1 MPVKPSTTPE
11 KRSPRS
17 SHRSRQSDNT
27 SPSAPVQSSTI
38 INGYK
43 ILNEIGQGAFAIV
56 YKAEEI
62 ETKNVYAIKAVAK
75 ASLGSKDDQNR
86 FQREIDS
93 MAVMRHENIV
103 QLYNFFSD
111 ENNFYMVMDYCPNGE
126 LYDFII
132 KNGKIQENTAAL
144 LFQQIAS
151 AISYCHSYGVA
162 HRDLKPQN
170 ILIQKFPFIKVADFG
185 LCGYVKEDELMKTF
199 CGSPAFCAPE
209 CISKVNYDGRKS
221 DIWSLGVILF
231 AMLTGEFP
239 WNLSNTSVMVQQI
252 LNADYSFPNYLNAQS
267 KDLISKMLKVPP
279 NDRISM
285 EDILKHPFL
294 KLAQTANV
302 VKRHSLTVKPPK
314 LPKLPLNSLEQ
325 MTKLSGRESSS
336 GRKSEA
342 GIISPFSE
350 QGTLT
355 INSCREASDDRE
367 ELPHLSGIMT
377 RSMSLENCGRMSQR
391 AAPIAPSNSNPNS
404 LMPRTFKK
412 RHSLQSRGS
421 LNMTLGSKKLTPLDD
436 L

>member
-1 MPVKPSTTPE
+1 MPAKPSTNPE
-11 KRSPRS
+11 NRSPRS
-17 SHRSRQSDNT
+17 GHRPHTANSSLASPRQEK
-27 SPSAPVQSSTI
+27 PI
-38 INGYK
+38 FNGYK
-43 ILNEIGQGAFAIV
+43 MLNEIGQGAFATV

-62 ETKNVYAIKAVAK
+62 ETKTIYAIKAVAK
-75 ASLGSKDDQNR
+75 ASLGSKEDQNR

-111 ENNFYMVMDYCPNGE
+111 ETNFYMVMDYCPNGE

-144 LFQQIAS
+144 LFQQIVS

-252 LNADYSFPNYLNAQS
+252 LTADFTFPNYLNQQS
-267 KDLISKMLKVPP
+267 KDLISKMLKVNP

-294 KLAQTANV
+294 KLAQNANI

-325 MTKLSGRESSS
+325 MTKLSGRDSLSS
-336 GRKSEA
+336 GKQNEG

-350 QGTLT
+350 DGSVA
-355 INSCREASDDRE
+355 INSGRDSSDN
-367 ELPHLSGIMT
+367 ELPHLSGIMV
-377 RSMSLENCGRMSQR
+377 RSMSMENCGKMSQR
-391 AAPIAPSNSNPNS
+391 VPPIGANNALNAII
-404 LMPRTFKK
+404 PRNVKK

-421 LNMTLGSKKLTPLDD
+421 LNMTLGTKKLSPLDD
-436 L
+436 V